1 MVLPVLAWGAIA
13 LVGAVAGGTYA
24 YSKWWDGKSIAVLGG
39 RGTGKT
45 TLLNYFNTKKIAT
58 TYEQTDTKKRYS
70 GMTVKVDGLT
80 LKVKEGY
87 DVGGSSMNHGTWREQ
102 IDNCDV
108 VFYIVN
114 ISQVIGKNKNQQYI
128 DNTLND
134 IRAIADNVSNRKEKM
149 HIIILATHADKCPE
163 FYKDKQAFE
172 KKVARSQVIETAE
185 IAFGGTDYCK
195 VIIGSLKDTTEAEKL
210 VKNILSSIN

>member
-1 MVLPVLAWGAIA
+1 MVLPILAWGAIA
-13 LVGAVAGGTYA
+13 LAGAVAGSYA
-24 YSKWWDGKSIAVLGG
+24 YNKWWDGKSIAVLGG

-45 TLLNYFNTKKIAT
+45 TLLNYFATKKIT
-58 TYEQTDTKKRYS
+58 TAYEQTGNKERYS
-70 GMTVKVDGLT
+70 GMTVEVDGLT

-87 DVGGSSMNHGTWREQ
+87 DVSGSSMNRGTWREQ
-102 IDNCDV
+102 IDGADV

-114 ISQVIGKNKNQQYI
+114 ISRVIGQGKDSRYI
-128 DNTLND
+128 DDTIED
-134 IRAIADNVSNRKEKM
+134 IKAIADKVSNRREKM
-149 HIIILATHADKCPE
+149 HIIILATHADKCSE
-163 FYKDKQAFE
+163 FHSDKHAFE